1 MGRGRNKWVIEGPEN
16 GGGGGI
22 QNNYTEMTLAKRRDT
37 SFHWGIGERKTFG
50 VKTLFC
56 VIVF

>member
-1 MGRGRNKWVIEGPEN
+1 MIEGPES

-22 QNNYTEMTLAKRRDT
+22 QNNYTEMTLAKRRNT
-37 SFHWGIGERKTFG
+37 SSHWDRGRH
-50 VKTLFC
+50 KTLSVKALFG